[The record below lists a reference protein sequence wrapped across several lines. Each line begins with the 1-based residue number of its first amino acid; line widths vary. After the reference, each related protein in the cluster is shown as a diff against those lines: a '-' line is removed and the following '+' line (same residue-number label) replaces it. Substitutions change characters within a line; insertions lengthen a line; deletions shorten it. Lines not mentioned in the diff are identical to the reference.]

1 MTPGQVVV
9 VGLGPAGADL
19 VLPAARTAIVRT
31 HRRFVR
37 TARHPAVAE
46 LSRHGLDFESFDARY
61 EEASDL
67 EQVYSSIVATL
78 VSAVHEGGTVAYA
91 VPGNPAVAERTVTL
105 LHEAAARGEIRLSII
120 PGLSFADLA
129 WSKLGVDPCA
139 GGRIVDGQRFATDA
153 AGVSGRLLI
162 GQCDTQLVLSDV
174 KLALLEVL
182 APETPVTVLQR
193 LGLTDEFVRVVQLVD
208 LDRVVEPDHLTTL
221 YVDTGTAAVA
231 GEFGRL
237 VELMERLRAP
247 GGCPW
252 DAEQTHHSLSRYTL
266 EEAYEVVE
274 AIEALPFDAPE
285 GGVDDAPDAYAALG
299 DELGDLLCQVVFH
312 SVLAREAGAFTVA
325 DVVTGIHDKLVR
337 RHPHVF
343 GDPGAPM
350 TGATTSDD
358 VMHNWEQIKKQEKA
372 TDSLVEGITPGLPSL
387 LYAHK
392 LFRKAASVGL
402 DPGTLDDAIDRIE
415 GAASRLRAG
424 DDPENALADLL
435 AGAVVA
441 ARAQGVDAESVLRG
455 WAARFRERFVRAEA
469 LAAEQGTHL
478 GALDPAGVAALW
490 LQATSG

>member
-31 HRRFVR
+31 PRRFVR
-37 TARHPAVAE
+37 TAHHPAVEE

-67 EQVYSSIVATL
+67 EQVYSAIVATL

-105 LHEAAARGEIRLSII
+105 LHEAARRGEIRLSVI

-129 WSKLGVDPCA
+129 WSKLGVDPSD
-139 GGRIVDGQRFATDA
+139 GGRVVDGQRFAVDA
-153 AGVSGRLLI
+153 AGLSGRLLI
-162 GQCDTQLVLSDV
+162 GQCDTRLVLSDV
-174 KLALLEVL
+174 KLALLEAL
-182 APETPVTVLQR
+182 PPDAPVTVLQR
-193 LGLTDEFVRVVQLVD
+193 LGLGDEYVHEVALVD
-208 LDRVVEPDHLTTL
+208 LDRAVEPDHLTTL
-221 YVDTGTAAVA
+221 YVDTGAAGIA
-231 GEFGRL
+231 GEFARL
-237 VELMERLRAP
+237 VALMERLRAP

-274 AIEALPFDAPE
+274 AIEALPSDAPD
-285 GGVDDAPDAYAALG
+285 GGVDAAPDAYAALG

-325 DVVTGIHDKLVR
+325 DVATGIHDKLVR

-343 GDPGAPM
+343 GDAGSPM
-350 TGATTSDD
+350 SGATTSDA
-358 VMHNWEQIKKQEKA
+358 VMHNWEQIKKQEKS

-402 DPGTLDDAIDRIE
+402 DPGTVDDAIDRID
-415 GAASRLRAG
+415 GAATRLRSG
-424 DDPENALADLL
+424 DDPEVALADLL
-435 AGAVVA
+435 AGAVAA
-441 ARAQGVDAESVLRG
+441 ARALGIDAESVLRG
-455 WAARFRERFVRAEA
+455 WAARFRERFVRAET
-469 LAAEQGTHL
+469 LAAARGTDL
-478 GALDPAGVAALW
+478 GSLDPAGVAALW
-490 LQATSG
+490 LEAG